1 MKNLPLLIGTMV
13 VTLLLVVGIA
23 FFFSGDGTQTSGV
36 SPVTDTALL
45 VSDTQNVKGA
55 TESAQVTVVEFSD
68 LQCPACKA
76 AHPLTSQLTQKY
88 GDKVKIVYR
97 HFPLESIH
105 KNAKYAAQ
113 FAQAAALQ
121 GKFWEVV
128 DVLFAR
134 QQEWSDLGSKEEL
147 NTAFLSYLDG
157 LEIDKTALLA
167 KIEDTSVVQRVEQ
180 DTVDGNK
187 IGINSTPTFFV
198 NGVPTSA
205 PQLVT
210 AVESIVATAPEKT
223 E

>member
-1 MKNLPLLIGTMV
+1 MKNVPLLVGTMV

-23 FFFSGDGTQTSGV
+23 FFFSGDGSQTTGI

-45 VSDTQNVKGA
+45 VSDTENIKGA
-55 TESAQVTVVEFSD
+55 TQSAEVTVVEFSD
-68 LQCPACKA
+68 LQCPACRA
-76 AHPLTSQLTQKY
+76 AHPLVTQLMQQH
-88 GDKVKIVYR
+88 GDKVQFVYR

-113 FAQAAALQ
+113 FAQAATAQ

-128 DVLFAR
+128 DALFENQDKWA
-134 QQEWSDLGSKEEL
+134 DLSSKEEL
-147 NTAFLSYLDG
+147 NTAFLSYLEG

-167 KIEDTSVVQRVEQ
+167 KIEDTSVISRVEQ
-180 DTVDGNK
+180 DIIDGNK
-187 IGINSTPTFFV
+187 IGINATPTFFV

-210 AVESIVATAPEKT
+210 AVESIVTTAPGTT

>member
-76 AHPLTSQLTQKY
+76 AHPLISQLTQKY